1 MSSIEKEIPA
11 IRLKKEKKNRENKI
25 EVGTIRYQFRGSK
38 LKKYSNMKFHKLDKK
53 ALPATIQKKKM
64 LFIISDSPRTL

>member
-1 MSSIEKEIPA
+1 MFSVEKEIPA

-25 EVGTIRYQFRGSK
+25 EVGTIRYQFLGSK
-38 LKKYSNMKFHKLDKK
+38 HKKYSNMKFHKMDKK
-53 ALPATIQKKKM
+53 GLPATIPKKM